1 MMSRDPGALSYLL
14 SSGSISIPKMCFSR
28 AQGTKPNCTEYMGK
42 WKKKSSGGGGEE
54 EGDVWDWGSV
64 SNVLMRPAWSF
75 QVNSGEK
82 QILHRAP

>member
-42 WKKKSSGGGGEE
+42 WEKKKVLEVGVRRKVMCGTGG
-54 EGDVWDWGSV
+54 
-64 SNVLMRPAWSF
+64 A
-75 QVNSGEK
+75 
-82 QILHRAP
+82 